1 MISTGRVPLARR
13 VVVFLLMAW
22 ASLAAG
28 ASPVAAAPADLDRS
42 FGGNGIVSVQ
52 RPAGEPFSTE
62 AQARMAIGP
71 EDEIFVLYS
80 TVGTCPSFSSCTIE
94 WSLLR
99 YDRDGNLDQGFGTG
113 ANSSLA
119 VRQNPYSQADL
130 AVGPDGKPVVVAI
143 DEGSLVVARFD
154 RAGHLDGSFA
164 GSGRVTLPAYS
175 VAGTP
180 PVVAVQPDGKVVAG
194 AEGGEGASP
203 RGLVLGRYQA
213 DGNLDPGFGTGGIV
227 SINLETQSR
236 PAGLLLGAGG
246 TITAGVSECCKGEG
260 GEGPAVGFGRL
271 LSSGGFDATFAGDGT
286 SFFPASPPGMLRA
299 IALAPDGSLYAALEG
314 ETYSGIVVKLAPTG
328 AVDVRFG
335 RDGSVS
341 AAKRTGVITVSD
353 LVVDAKNRLLGTG
366 WNGSVATFRMDSAGR
381 ADRTFNG
388 GQGVT
393 TVIGASQEGGR
404 AIALQSSGRIVVLG
418 ESLCCAKE
426 VALFRLI
433 GGTDHTR
440 CQGRKATIVGTQ
452 GRDELTGTQ
461 RRDVIA
467 ALGGRDKVRALSGPD
482 LICGGKGRDTLLGGP
497 GRDQVRQ

>member
-1 MISTGRVPLARR
+1 MPAFLAVLICLPLIVSGSA
-13 VVVFLLMAW
+13 
-22 ASLAAG
+22 
-28 ASPVAAAPADLDRS
+28 AAAPADLDRS
-42 FGGNGIVSVQ
+42 FGGDGIVAVERLS
-52 RPAGEPFSTE
+52 GEPFSTE

-80 TVGTCPSFSSCTIE
+80 TVGACPSFSSCTIE

-113 ANSSLA
+113 ANSSLS

-143 DEGSLVVARFD
+143 DQSGLVVARFD
-154 RAGHLDGSFA
+154 RTGHLDASFA
-164 GSGRVTLPAYS
+164 GSGRATLPAYS

-180 PVVAVQPDGKVVAG
+180 PVVVVQPDGKVVVG
-194 AEGGEGASP
+194 AEGGEGS
-203 RGLVLGRYQA
+203 RGLVLARYQV

-227 SINLETQSR
+227 SVSLETQSR

-260 GEGPAVGFGRL
+260 GEGPAVGFGRFL
-271 LSSGGFDATFAGDGT
+271 PSGGFDATFAGDGT

-341 AAKRTGVITVSD
+341 AAKRTGVIAVFD
-353 LVVDAKNRLLGTG
+353 LVVDAKNRLVGTG
-366 WNGSVATFRMDSAGR
+366 WNGSVATFRMGSDGKV
-381 ADRTFNG
+381 DRTFNG
-388 GQGVT
+388 GQGMT

-418 ESLCCAKE
+418 ESLCCAK
-426 VALFRLI
+426 ALALVRLV

-440 CQGRKATIVGTQ
+440 CLGRKATIVGTQ
-452 GRDELTGTQ
+452 GRDELTGTP

-467 ALGGRDKVRALSGPD
+467 ALGGKDKVRALGGAD
-482 LICGGKGRDTLLGGP
+482 LICGGKGRDTLFGGP